1 MTPWPRHLWPHTLS
15 AQLVLI
21 TAAAVIVSNAA
32 VGLWFETTQANLT
45 EASITERL
53 LDRAASTASLLS
65 SIPAREREAVART
78 MSSGPWRFELL
89 YGRPV
94 PQTMTDDEARL
105 AARVR
110 ALLPAERAR
119 QPVTVSMY
127 VGSLPPSVGQTRGG
141 ARRGPIIEV
150 TLPIVRNSQLVTTF
164 YRPTP
169 APWPTEVL
177 IAGMVALLTTSFA
190 AAFIARRVARPLSQL
205 AAAASE
211 AARGAAAPRVP
222 EEGPDDVRRAAHAFN
237 AMTDQVKRTLESQRH
252 LLSAVGHDLRT
263 PITAMLISTEFIADP
278 EVRES
283 LQKNLEELQEL
294 TDAVLSAAR
303 GAGWEQ
309 MRKIDLSA
317 LVESLCTDLDELGE
331 PVSWQTHGAA
341 PFSCR
346 PNEIRRAVRNLIEN
360 ALAYG
365 KKADVRLTDRPTGY
379 EIVVED
385 EGPGIPEEDRIRV
398 FDPFVRLEVS
408 RSPETGGSGLGL
420 TLVKAI
426 AEGHGGHVELEN
438 LPEKGLRVR
447 LSLPREPATA

>member
-1 MTPWPRHLWPHTLS
+1 MTSWPRHLWPHTLS

-141 ARRGPIIEV
+141 ARQGPIIEV

-169 APWPTEVL
+169 APWPTQVL

-190 AAFIARRVARPLSQL
+190 AAFIAGRVARPLSQL

-211 AARGAAAPRVP
+211 AARGGAAPRVP

-263 PITAMLISTEFIADP
+263 PITAMLISTEFVADS

-365 KKADVRLTDRPTGY
+365 KRADVRLTDRPTGY

-398 FDPFVRLEVS
+398 FDPFVRLEAS